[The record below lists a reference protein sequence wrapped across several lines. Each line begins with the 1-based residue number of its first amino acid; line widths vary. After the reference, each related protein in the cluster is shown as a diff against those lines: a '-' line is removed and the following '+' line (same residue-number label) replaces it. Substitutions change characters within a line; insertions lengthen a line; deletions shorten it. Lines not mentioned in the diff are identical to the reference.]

1 MRKDYK
7 LSASAR
13 RRRIFDVIHRGA
25 VWTCVSVTAAAL
37 VGCGVFF
44 WQFTESKDDIL
55 KLRRKQLEDE
65 IAAKQADALKALSD
79 GDPSPSTSA
88 S

>member
-1 MRKDYK
+1 M
-7 LSASAR
+7 
-13 RRRIFDVIHRGA
+13 
-25 VWTCVSVTAAAL
+25 TAAAL